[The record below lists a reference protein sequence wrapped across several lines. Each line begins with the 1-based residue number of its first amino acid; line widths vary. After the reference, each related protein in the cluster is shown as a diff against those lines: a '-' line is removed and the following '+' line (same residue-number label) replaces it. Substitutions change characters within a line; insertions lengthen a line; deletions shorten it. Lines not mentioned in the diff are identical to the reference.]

1 MTGWINMPLG
11 TEVRLGPSDII
22 VRWGPSS
29 PSQKQT
35 EPPFSAYVCCG
46 QTAGWIKMTIGMVVG
61 LIVLDFG
68 ASSLSRKKGTV
79 VPPKV
84 MFIVAKWPDAS
95 GDIVR

>member
-1 MTGWINMPLG
+1 M
-11 TEVRLGPSDII
+11 S
-22 VRWGPSS
+22 
-29 PSQKQT
+29 
-35 EPPFSAYVCCG
+35 
-46 QTAGWIKMTIGMVVG
+46 AGWIKMTIGMVVG